1 MRVVANMNAKV
12 WKVNHGVGDA
22 VKPGD
27 VLLILEA
34 MKMEILVKAPAG
46 KGLYTVARALKGEGE
61 LVEPGDV
68 LFALDPEA

>member
-1 MRVVANMNAKV
+1 ME
-12 WKVNHGVGDA
+12 
-22 VKPGD
+22 PGD